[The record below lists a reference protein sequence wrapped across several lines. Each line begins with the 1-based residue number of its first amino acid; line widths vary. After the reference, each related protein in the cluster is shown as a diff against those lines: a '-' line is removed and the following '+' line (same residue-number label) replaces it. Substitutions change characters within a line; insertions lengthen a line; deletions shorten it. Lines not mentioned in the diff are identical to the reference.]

1 MSLVPSERKSWGP
14 LIATIDLLFL
24 VVAFFTL
31 LLFFVQKERAQT
43 QVRLNQVEESL
54 AAAMPSS
61 SESKEQRGNALVM
74 LVERLM
80 TLQKEEQVKEVQ
92 AQQREERR
100 KSRPVVRVNYQV
112 LPGGKIL
119 YDGQIYVP
127 QNFRLQVIDPN
138 RKVNWLAIRA
148 YAPPETPFGD
158 VVAMRKLLLENGG
171 EFDTYWDNLTDSA
184 TGPAGS
190 ASGTSTRTR

>member
-43 QVRLNQVEESL
+43 KTQLNQVEESL
-54 AAAMPSS
+54 AAAIPPSATTN
-61 SESKEQRGNALVM
+61 EARGNAMVT

-80 TLQKEEQVKEVQ
+80 SLQKEEQLKEVQ

-100 KSRPVVRVNYQV
+100 KSRPTMRVSYQV
-112 LPGGKIL
+112 LPGGRIF
-119 YDGQIYVP
+119 YEGNTYPIAE
-127 QNFRLQVIDPN
+127 FRAKVIAPA
-138 RKVNWLAIRA
+138 RQANWLAIRA
-148 YAPPETPFGD
+148 YAPPDTPFGE

-171 EFDTYWDNLTDSA
+171 EFDTYWDNLTENPN
-184 TGPAGS
+184 GPAGA
-190 ASGTSTRTR
+190 ASPR

>member
-1 MSLVPSERKSWGP
+1 MSLAPSERKSWGP

-54 AAAMPSS
+54 AAALPPSA
-61 SESKEQRGNALVM
+61 ETEEQRGNALVT

-80 TLQKEEQVKEVQ
+80 TVQKAEQLREVQ

-100 KSRPVVRVNYQV
+100 KTRPTMRVNYQV

-119 YDGQIYVP
+119 YDGQTYTP
-127 QNFRLQVIDPN
+127 AEFKAHVIDPS
-138 RKVNWLAIRA
+138 RQGSWLAIRA
-148 YAPPETPFGD
+148 HAPPETPFGE

-171 EFDTYWDNLTDSA
+171 EFDTYWDNLAEAGNGPVNSA
-184 TGPAGS
+184 AGS
-190 ASGTSTRTR
+190 QARGR